1 MVSSQLTVI
10 DDVNLTYDVTITG
23 SLGPGVWSCC
33 TLLCWDRRGTSC
45 GGSGASRT
53 SATVALATGA
63 VALVAAD
70 PFGVLVGLVAV
81 LGVETDYH
89 LKVWHLN
96 FEIQS
101 TFFVGS
107 KELFNAKTMI
117 YIPFYL
123 YLKCFTFHF
132 IYMIFKM
139 LYIPF
144 YLYDI

>member
-1 MVSSQLTVI
+1 MTSHGKQPAHRAIS

-33 TLLCWDRRGTSC
+33 TLLCWDRRGTFC

-70 PFGVLVGLVAV
+70 PFGVLVVVLVGLVAV

-89 LKVWHLN
+89 LPVAFAVPGKKASAAVAVPGNHP
-96 FEIQS
+96 
-101 TFFVGS
+101 G
-107 KELFNAKTMI
+107 
-117 YIPFYL
+117 
-123 YLKCFTFHF
+123 
-132 IYMIFKM
+132 
-139 LYIPF
+139 
-144 YLYDI
+144 